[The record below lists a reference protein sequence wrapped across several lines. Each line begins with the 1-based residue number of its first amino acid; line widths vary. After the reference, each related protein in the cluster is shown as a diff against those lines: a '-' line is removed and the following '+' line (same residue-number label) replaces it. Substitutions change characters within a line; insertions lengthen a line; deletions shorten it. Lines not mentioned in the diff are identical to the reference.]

1 MAKCSRCS
9 GFAALVLEFNAIQL
23 KVVRCLICGHRV
35 YPQGWTA
42 DDDYDGNVE
51 LLEAMGKIDGKGY
64 WVWLERKL
72 RENPGKY

>member
-1 MAKCSRCS
+1 
-9 GFAALVLEFNAIQL
+9 
-23 KVVRCLICGHRV
+23 V
-35 YPQGWTA
+35 YPPQWTA
-42 DDDYDGNVE
+42 DDDFDPIVE